1 MDESY
6 GKGSIMNI
14 FGYKMND
21 IESSRASYVGMDN
34 VKISEIFR
42 ESWKYPKGAYSVLTY
57 TKTAI
62 MLKTL
67 ENLLGRDIMDEIMQT
82 YFIRWRFKHPA
93 VTDFITIVNEIA
105 PKRTNNK
112 YGTNLNWYFEQ
123 TLYKAP
129 DYAVTEIKGNNC
141 KIERLGEM
149 ILPTEILIKFSDGKE
164 KLINW
169 NGKNKAKT
177 YEFEK
182 PIHSV
187 IIDPNNKILL
197 DLNLNNNS
205 QTIEPSSLVFTKYAL
220 KFMFWLQNLMVWL
233 G

>member
-1 MDESY
+1 
-6 GKGSIMNI
+6 
-14 FGYKMND
+14 
-21 IESSRASYVGMDN
+21 MDN
-34 VKISEIFR
+34 IKISEIFR

-129 DYAVTEIKGNNC
+129 DCDYAVTEIKGNNC